1 MESEIAPPYPLEE
14 PSSRQEGSDRRESAP
29 SREDAVLQILPALAH
44 AAYNAAGV
52 PDPAEILITALR
64 QLQQLVLFDTA
75 VVFLAEGNVLR
86 ARAWIGRPSTL
97 PADLAIA
104 IDGAGPTA
112 QAFQSQ
118 QVHYIP
124 DLKATG
130 EKTSV
135 WAPDWRSW
143 LGIPLLFGNE
153 KFGILV
159 LASARPDQFAEADL
173 RWTCALADYLVA
185 ALRNA
190 RFAEWAQR
198 GVARLSF
205 LLETAS
211 TLSTSLN
218 SEEVLQQLLNLTL
231 KYFRPAAVSIALVNP
246 DGSVTFQAASG
257 QVADKMIGRTLPPG
271 KGIIGWVAEHGQ
283 PVWVPRTYA
292 DPRFHVQTDQQTGFR
307 TEALYAAPVMQK
319 DRPLAVIEM
328 VNPAQDMELQ
338 ETREIMAALA
348 ALAAPAIENAILFE
362 QVYHAEARYQQL
374 FDHNLDPIVILDE
387 AGQVLDLNQPAQ
399 ALLASVASQPEKLL
413 ETIGLSHDRFAEA
426 KARLE
431 TQAPL
436 IWTYTLPGAG
446 DGQDRTF
453 KAHLAPLPHYRPEPS
468 YQWLAHDITDQVA
481 LETMREQLSNMLIHD
496 LRGPLNSI
504 INSIELVR
512 TAWQQKDLTM
522 PIEQLLHIS
531 LRSAQRM
538 DRLITTILDTA
549 RLRQG
554 ERPLSI
560 TTFDLAA
567 LVREAEEISQP
578 LLTHRKQTLSLRLP
592 PTPLMLQGDLD
603 LLRRVLTNLLSNA
616 IKFTPTGGKIEL
628 EITEN
633 DENFQFSVRDNGPGI
648 PRDEQERI
656 FDLYTRGASVRQ
668 IEGSG
673 IGLAFCKLAVEAH
686 GGRIWFDSAPG
697 EGATFTFTIPRALPP
712 DLT

>member
-1 MESEIAPPYPLEE
+1 MESKTAPSYPSEE

-29 SREDAVLQILPALAH
+29 SREDAVLQILPALAR
-44 AAYNAAGV
+44 AAYGAAGV
-52 PDPAEILITALR
+52 PDPTEILTTALR

-86 ARAWIGRPSTL
+86 AKAWLGRPPTL
-97 PADLAIA
+97 SADLAIA

-112 QAFQSQ
+112 QVFQSQ
-118 QVHYIP
+118 QLHYVP
-124 DLKATG
+124 DLKATS

-143 LGIPLLFGNE
+143 LGIPLLFGSE
-153 KFGILV
+153 KFGVLV
-159 LASARPDQFAEADL
+159 LTSARPHQFTETDL

-257 QVADKMIGRTLPPG
+257 QGADKMIGRTLPPG
-271 KGIIGWVAEHGQ
+271 KGIVGWVAAHGQ
-283 PVWVPRTYA
+283 PVWVPSTYA

-348 ALAAPAIENAILFE
+348 DLAAPAIENAILFE
-362 QVYHAEARYQQL
+362 QVYRAEARYQQL

-399 ALLASVASQPEKLL
+399 ALLAPLASRPEKIL
-413 ETIGLSHDRFAEA
+413 ETLGLSHDGFAEA
-426 KARLE
+426 KAKLA

-436 IWTYTLPGAG
+436 IWIYTLPGA

-453 KAHLAPLPHYRPEPS
+453 KAHLTPLPHYRPEPS

-481 LETMREQLSNMLIHD
+481 LEAMREQLSNMIIHD

-504 INSIELVR
+504 INSIDLVR

-538 DRLITTILDTA
+538 ERLITTILDTA

-554 ERPLSI
+554 ERPLSV
-560 TTFDLAA
+560 TTFDLAT
-567 LVREAEEISQP
+567 LVREAAEISQP
-578 LLTHRKQTLSLRLP
+578 MLTYRKQTLSLRLP

-603 LLRRVLTNLLSNA
+603 LLRRVLTNLLTNA
-616 IKFTPTGGKIEL
+616 IKFTPTGGKVEL
-628 EITEN
+628 EVTEN
-633 DENFQFSVRDNGPGI
+633 DENFYFSVRDNGPGI
-648 PRDEQERI
+648 PCDEQERI
-656 FDLYTRGASVRQ
+656 FDLYTRGADVRQ

-673 IGLAFCKLAVEAH
+673 VGLAFCKLAVEAH
-686 GGRIWFDSAPG
+686 GGRIWLDSAPG
-697 EGATFTFTIPRALPP
+697 EGATFTFTIPRALSS
-712 DLT
+712 DVA